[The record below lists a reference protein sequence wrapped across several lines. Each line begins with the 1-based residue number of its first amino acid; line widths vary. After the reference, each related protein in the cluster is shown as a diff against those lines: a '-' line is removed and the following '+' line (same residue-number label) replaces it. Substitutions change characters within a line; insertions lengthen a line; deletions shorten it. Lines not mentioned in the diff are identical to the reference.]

1 MLILQFKLGC
11 LEAGV
16 LCDKLSAGGGA
27 GLEPWRPPPDGG
39 QSRGG
44 GGDLGG
50 PPLHSLHPRH
60 PGR

>member
-1 MLILQFKLGC
+1 MLILQYKLGC

-16 LCDKLSAGGGA
+16 LRDKLSAGGWV

-39 QSRGG
+39 QSWGG
-44 GGDLGG
+44 GGNLGG
-50 PPLHSLHPRH
+50 PALHRLHPHH